1 MVRAAIGTGD
11 RVVARAYLECETC
24 LAHVIDNAH
33 LPRVQ
38 PRTMSAKLSVKYV
51 LIGVLSGLTA
61 LAGSGCNLNKIAADQ
76 TASLL
81 TEAAPALDGF
91 WDWEIAGIGTPG
103 AIMQL
108 EAMLAITPDNE
119 SLSLNV
125 AKAYVG
131 YGVGWVENDY
141 EIAYAKGEFDKSDRL
156 RHRARLLYL
165 RARNLSL
172 RCMRNRDAGIDDA
185 LKAGGDN
192 LTSYLKKHYTD
203 KGDVGPLFWA
213 GMAWGAAINMGLDQP
228 DLLADMSTAKAL
240 VQRAAD
246 LDDMFFTGGAY
257 VFLGGFEAAMP
268 KALGGDPEKGAKM
281 FEKGLERTKR
291 RNHMLQVNY
300 ARIYAVNAQNRDLYV
315 KLLNEVIES
324 GDLGNDVRLNNK
336 IARIRAVRY
345 LSQVNDL
352 F

>member
-1 MVRAAIGTGD
+1 MF
-11 RVVARAYLECETC
+11 AYSESVSCP
-24 LAHVIDNAH
+24 AHVIDNAH
-33 LPRVQ
+33 FSRVQ
-38 PRTMSAKLSVKYV
+38 PRTMTASFSAKRALMGAV
-51 LIGVLSGLTA
+51 LGVAA
-61 LAGSGCNLNKIAADQ
+61 LAGTGCDLNKIAADQ

-91 WDWEIAGIGTPG
+91 WDWEIAGLGTPG

-119 SLSLNV
+119 DLALNV

-141 EIAYAKGEFDKSDRL
+141 ELAYAKGDFDKADHQRQ
-156 RHRARLLYL
+156 RARLLYM
-165 RARNLSL
+165 RARNLAL

-185 LKAGGDN
+185 LKTGGEA
-192 LTSYLKKHYTD
+192 LTSYLEKHYRN
-203 KGDVGPLFWA
+203 KEDVGPLFWA
-213 GMAWGAAINMGLDQP
+213 GMSWGAAINMGLDQP
-228 DLLADMSTAKAL
+228 DLLADMGTAKAL
-240 VQRAAD
+240 VERSAA
-246 LDDMFFTGGAY
+246 LDDMFFNGGAY

-268 KALGGDPEKGAKM
+268 KALGGDPEKGGKI

-291 RNHMLQVNY
+291 RNHMLHVNY
-300 ARIYAVNAQNRDLYV
+300 ARIYAVSAQNKELYV

>member
-1 MVRAAIGTGD
+1 MTASSFVK
-11 RVVARAYLECETC
+11 RVLMGA
-24 LAHVIDNAH
+24 
-33 LPRVQ
+33 
-38 PRTMSAKLSVKYV
+38 V
-51 LIGVLSGLTA
+51 LGLTS
-61 LAGSGCNLNKIAADQ
+61 LTDAGCDLNKIAADQ

-91 WDWEIAGIGTPG
+91 WDWEIAGLGTPG

-108 EAMLAITPDNE
+108 EAMLSITPDNE
-119 SLSLNV
+119 ALALNV

-131 YGVGWVENDY
+131 YGVGWVEDSY
-141 EIAYAKGEFDKSDRL
+141 ETTYAQGDFDKADHA
-156 RHRARLLYL
+156 RHRARLVYM
-165 RARNLSL
+165 RARNLAL
-172 RCMRNRDAGIDDA
+172 RCMRNRDAGLDDA
-185 LKAGGDN
+185 LKAGGET
-192 LTSYLKKHYTD
+192 LTAYLAKHYRH
-203 KGDVGPLFWA
+203 KEDVGPLFWA

-228 DLLADMSTAKAL
+228 DLLIDMGTAKAL
-240 VQRAAD
+240 VQRAAE
-246 LDDMFFTGGAY
+246 LDDLYFNGGAY
-257 VFLGGFEAAMP
+257 VLLAGLEAAMP
-268 KALGGDPEKGAKM
+268 KVLGGDPEKGGKI

-300 ARIYAVNAQNRDLYV
+300 ARIYAVNTQNRDLYV

>member
-1 MVRAAIGTGD
+1 MAIHLYC
-11 RVVARAYLECETC
+11 R
-24 LAHVIDNAH
+24 AHVIDNAH

-38 PRTMSAKLSVKYV
+38 PPTMSANFSAKYL
-51 LIGVLSGLTA
+51 LIGALGGLTA
-61 LAGSGCNLNKIAADQ
+61 LVGSGCNLNKIAADQ

-91 WDWEIAGIGTPG
+91 WDYEIAGLGTPG

-108 EAMLAITPDNE
+108 EAMLAVTPDNE
-119 SLSLNV
+119 DLALSL

-131 YGVGWVENDY
+131 YGIGWVENDY
-141 EIAYAKGEFDKSDRL
+141 ELAYAKGEFDKSDRL

-165 RARNLSL
+165 RARNLAL
-172 RCMRNRDAGIDDA
+172 RTMRNRDAGIDDA
-185 LKAGGDN
+185 LKAGGDT

-203 KGDVGPLFWA
+203 KDDVGPLFWA
-213 GMAWGAAINMGLDQP
+213 GMGWGAAINMGLDQP
-228 DLLADMSTAKAL
+228 DLLADMGTAKAL
-240 VQRAAD
+240 VERAAE
-246 LDDMFFTGGAY
+246 LDDMYFNGGAY

-268 KALGGDPEKGAKM
+268 KALGGDPEKGARI

-291 RNHMLQVNY
+291 RNHMLHVNY
-300 ARIYAVNAQNRDLYV
+300 ARIYAVNTQNRDLYV

-324 GDLGNDVRLNNK
+324 GDLGNDVRLGNK
-336 IARIRAVRY
+336 IARIRAGRY
-345 LSQVNDL
+345 LTQVNDL

>member
-1 MVRAAIGTGD
+1 MT
-11 RVVARAYLECETC
+11 
-24 LAHVIDNAH
+24 
-33 LPRVQ
+33 
-38 PRTMSAKLSVKYV
+38 SSFSVKRV
-51 LIGVLSGLTA
+51 LMGALVGLTA
-61 LAGSGCNLNKIAADQ
+61 VAGSGCNLNKIAADQ

-81 TEAAPALDGF
+81 TEGAPALDGF
-91 WDWEIAGIGTPG
+91 WDWEIAGLGTPG

-108 EAMLAITPDNE
+108 EAMLAISPDNE
-119 SLSLNV
+119 SLALNV

-131 YGVGWVENDY
+131 YGVGWVENDH
-141 EIAYAKGEFDKSDRL
+141 ELAYAAGDFDKSDRL

-165 RARNLSL
+165 RARNLAL
-172 RCMRNRDAGIDDA
+172 RCMRNRDAGIDEA
-185 LKAGGDN
+185 MKVGGEQ
-192 LTSYLKKHYTD
+192 LTSYLAKNYTD
-203 KGDVGPLFWA
+203 KSEVAPLFWA

-228 DLLADMSTAKAL
+228 DLLADMGTAKAL
-240 VQRAAD
+240 VQRAAE
-246 LDDMFFTGGAY
+246 LDDLYFNGGAY
-257 VFLGGFEAAMP
+257 VFLGGFEASLP
-268 KALGGDPEKGAKM
+268 KALGGDPEKGAVM

-291 RNHMLQVNY
+291 RNHMLHINY
-300 ARIYAVNAQNRDLYV
+300 ARIYAVNAQNKELYV